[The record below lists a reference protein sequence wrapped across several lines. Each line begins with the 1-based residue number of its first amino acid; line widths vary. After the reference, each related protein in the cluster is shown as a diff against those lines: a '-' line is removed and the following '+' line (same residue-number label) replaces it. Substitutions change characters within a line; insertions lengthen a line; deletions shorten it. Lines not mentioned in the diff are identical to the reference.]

1 MTVSKSQQKLSC
13 YKKSDFYTK
22 SCKMEDIE
30 GALGQL
36 SMKNSACNEAEFRQ
50 QIATFFKYS
59 KKSFPETMITLKN
72 AKAKTKARVEDRI
85 SKIDMMQKEIPILQ
99 MKTKVLQEAMVYEK
113 SREKARKEAL
123 KQKIKTQRELEK
135 SLAKQTQTLLA
146 ESAAELG
153 LGEFGQKHVSAYFI
167 YFTLN

>member
-1 MTVSKSQQKLSC
+1 M
-13 YKKSDFYTK
+13 DG
-22 SCKMEDIE
+22 IE
-30 GALGQL
+30 GMLGQL
-36 SMKNSACNEAEFRQ
+36 NMKSSDEAEFRRN
-50 QIATFFKYS
+50 IGTFLKFS
-59 KKSFPETMITLKN
+59 SSQGKSFLETMKTLRKSR
-72 AKAKTKARVEDRI
+72 AYTEARVEDRI